1 MDGSLHG
8 AGRRET
14 QRRKERRD
22 KKEMQPIF
30 NKAASPLFE
39 FGVFAEQSARHRLE
53 VGGGQ

>member
-14 QRRKERRD
+14 QRRRERRE
-22 KKEMQPIF
+22 KEMQPIF
-30 NKAASPLFE
+30 NKAASPFFE
-39 FGVFAEQSARHRLE
+39 FGVIAEKSARHRIE